1 MASSRKRNMDDETR
15 IQGALSKRRACLMRK
30 ASEISVNC
38 NADIALAAFS
48 PCDRF
53 CKFYSREKMRHVL
66 ERYIMLPSEKRYQKY
81 EMDNEESASL
91 SQVLCCE
98 KNLQHSLQEIRERK
112 ERSRKEMSPPMRK
125 TRNQR
130 RSQGRQTSLVYNFS
144 PGKQV
149 WNREKLNPKTNLHR
163 HLDLRT
169 YHYRASNGLRDR
181 LYQLGGISPGS
192 PGASGSFFGYPRIYR
207 LGSSCLTQQNASTH
221 VYPPIQTHSFIQNL
235 QNRVHRNS
243 SMQQL
248 IMGNPDMSYLPYQQP
263 LRALRASNLYQLR
276 MPGLLNQQM
285 GLGGLGS
292 SSMNQSSMGNDS
304 MTSNVHF
311 QHQQQ
316 GDLGITSLG
325 QHANNEFSE
334 GQSNMTSNVQFQ
346 PQLQGHLG
354 GTSVGQ
360 KVNNVPFEGQQNQMP
375 PSYDNHVI
383 FRKQNPQNGA
393 ARMPQTSQLQVN
405 PNLMNLL
412 CSPNYNTIQ
421 NFNVTPLLDFESPTY
436 NTVQSLDPT
445 PHMNSESPNCNTLQD
460 LDVTYFFNSES
471 PDYNALQNLDVTP
484 PLDPESPNCNTLDDF
499 DVTSFFN
506 FESPDYSTLQNLD
519 VTPILNSESPDY
531 STLQNL
537 DVTSIFNV
545 ESPNCNTLQDLDVTP
560 TSNSE
565 SPNYNIVHNLDATPP
580 LTSESTL
587 QNLDVTPTS
596 NSESISSESFFNL
609 PIHGDDNNV
618 DNGNNNTSI
627 NNTIGNNEEENP
639 QPESPCSMFINNI
652 LSISSEDFFNILIHE
667 DDNNVNNGNI
677 ENNNTNNN
685 NTMGN
690 NDPNGLSISSEA
702 FFSIDEDDN
711 NVNNDNTENS
721 TTNNNKAIGN
731 NDTNGEDN
739 LPPESPCSM
748 FLNNILGISSE
759 SFFNTPIHGDDNNVN
774 NGNTSN
780 SSTNINNNTIGNN
793 DTNQEENPRPESP
806 CSIFINSLLN
816 EPTMEE
822 GTSESAANTEGINSM
837 EWDDFALPGNITLE
851 DFGLSNNMTL
861 EDFEKLF

>member
-53 CKFYSREKMRHVL
+53 CKFYSREKSSISHSLNL
-66 ERYIMLPSEKRYQKY
+66 EQQTKKALAGLEILNTNLKKY

-263 LRALRASNLYQLR
+263 LRALRASNL
-276 MPGLLNQQM
+276 
-285 GLGGLGS
+285 
-292 SSMNQSSMGNDS
+292 
-304 MTSNVHF
+304 
-311 QHQQQ
+311 
-316 GDLGITSLG
+316 G

-445 PHMNSESPNCNTLQD
+445 PHMNSESP
-460 LDVTYFFNSES
+460 
-471 PDYNALQNLDVTP
+471 DYNALQNLDVTP
-484 PLDPESPNCNTLDDF
+484 PLDP
-499 DVTSFFN
+499 
-506 FESPDYSTLQNLD
+506 ESPDYSTLQNLD